1 MEEESLQH
9 HELEPTSVW
18 GITKVCLH
26 EEQEPDMPYLPGQ
39 RWKPPRKTQ
48 SIRPVVS
55 TPVRF
60 RKNEQRALDGEHME
74 ITLGQILVNLHVTT
88 ADFNEKAFVHLV
100 QFRYRNKCNYALAA
114 PTVIMTDSTGAPTY
128 GSSFNKISEAILK
141 DRQLPVWFLPP
152 DRLLQPRDES
162 TGWVVFDQVARDSNE
177 FKGIGNTTNEVPV
190 HLKLALVLFEEPG
203 QTTGRMKGEEIFE
216 FTLRP

>member
-1 MEEESLQH
+1 
-9 HELEPTSVW
+9 
-18 GITKVCLH
+18 
-26 EEQEPDMPYLPGQ
+26 MPNLPGQ
-39 RWKPPRKTQ
+39 RWRTPRKTQ

-60 RKNEQRALDGEHME
+60 RKNEQRALEGEHLE

-88 ADFNEKAFVHLV
+88 ADFNQKAFVSLV
-100 QFRYRNKCNYALAA
+100 QFRYRNKCNYSLVA
-114 PTVIMTDSTGAPTY
+114 PTVIMTDSAGAPTY

-152 DRLLQPRDES
+152 DRLLQPHDES
-162 TGWVVFDQVARDSNE
+162 TGWIVFDQVARDSNDI
-177 FKGIGNTTNEVPV
+177 KDSAGVTDGLSVVPV
-190 HLKLALVLFEEPG
+190 HFKLALVLYEEPG